1 MRKFIIPIMFLTLV
15 SCKSQWNKAT
25 LEKKCNTDF
34 SKRDD
39 IRQYFNDDQMKELCS
54 CVADKMMTK
63 YKSEAEANKDQKG
76 AEQIGEECARQV
88 LQKKTE

>member
-1 MRKFIIPIMFLTLV
+1 MFLTLV

-39 IRQYFNDDQMKELCS
+39 IKQYFNDAQMKELCS
-54 CVADKMMTK
+54 CVADQMLAK
-63 YKSEAEANKDQKG
+63 YKSEAEANKDTVG
-76 AEQIGEECARQV
+76 AKQIGEECAILV
-88 LQKKTE
+88 LRKKAE